1 MLEPGEILAL
11 LTDGI
16 TDAERP
22 DQEQFGVERAL
33 AFLQEHRE
41 DSAHEIAT
49 KLFHAVRDFADGM
62 PQIDDI
68 TVVICKA
75 AARETTPESTAVPD
89 NAA

>member
-1 MLEPGEILAL
+1 LEPGEILAL

-33 AFLQEHRE
+33 AFIREHRE
-41 DSAHEIAT
+41 ESANEIAA
-49 KLFHAVRDFADGM
+49 KLFQAVRDFEDGM
-62 PQIDDI
+62 PQLDDI

-75 AARETTPESTAVPD
+75 NV
-89 NAA
+89 